1 MNGIKIKGTGQCLH
15 QRVVTNEDL
24 ARIVETNDEW
34 ITTRTGI
41 QRRHHISG
49 EETITG
55 LSAAAA
61 RQALENAGITADQIG
76 ACIVATLT
84 PDTLVPSAACC
95 LQRELGLCWS
105 RAGRDAGTARG
116 GGAATAPH
124 LQQQY
129 SVPSM
134 SAFLRVL

>member
-1 MNGIKIKGTGQCLH
+1 MNGIKIKGTGQCLP

-49 EETITG
+49 EETIAG

-76 ACIVATLT
+76 A
-84 PDTLVPSAACC
+84 
-95 LQRELGLCWS
+95 
-105 RAGRDAGTARG
+105 
-116 GGAATAPH
+116 
-124 LQQQY
+124 
-129 SVPSM
+129 
-134 SAFLRVL
+134 